1 MFVYQKKVKK
11 NQMSESSF
19 FDDVMKACGNC
30 LKSVTGLLTMPKIDS
45 QKVTNLISQV
55 ESIFQNEGQLLH
67 LQGNFVIV
75 GDIHGYILDFYR
87 IIEKFGRPPET
98 NYLFLGDLIDKGN
111 FGFETVFCIY
121 YLKSQFPKNVFII
134 RGNHEF
140 EEVCSTYGFKSE
152 MNSLFPKTSLF
163 EEFVD
168 SFSYMPFAAV
178 INGSYLCVH
187 GGIGPN
193 VKTLDDIS
201 KISLPLHHLYDGIPE
216 EIIWSDPATNVKTFS
231 PSPRSAGYRYGSD
244 AVKEFLDQNNL
255 KAIIRGHMTIMEGT
269 KVDFDGLV
277 YTVHTAS
284 NCEGIGNSSGA
295 LEIKEGEE
303 KPVVHVFPPNQKIP
317 KRLTATARA
326 TRDTKFAQRQGSLPP
341 VSQRLMQP
349 GSFTGIRLSI
359 GKISLPQSPNQGKVV
374 FG

>member
-1 MFVYQKKVKK
+1 MAQ
-11 NQMSESSF
+11 STF
-19 FDDVMKACGNC
+19 FEDVIKACGNS
-30 LKSVTGLLTMPKIDS
+30 LKSKTGLLTMPKIDY
-45 QKVTNLISQV
+45 QNVTELITNV
-55 ESIFQNEGQLLH
+55 ESIFQTEGQLLR
-67 LQGNFVIV
+67 LEGDFVIV
-75 GDIHGYILDFYR
+75 GDIHGYILDFIR
-87 IIEKFGRPPET
+87 ILEKFGRPPKT

-121 YLKSQFPKNVFII
+121 YLKSQFPNNVYII

-152 MNSLFPKTSLF
+152 MNSLFPQTNLF

-168 SFSYMPFAAV
+168 SFSYIPFAAV
-178 INGSYLCVH
+178 INGKYLCVH

-193 VKTLDDIS
+193 VNTLDDIS
-201 KISLPLHHLYDGIPE
+201 KISIPLHNLYDGIPE

-231 PSPRSAGYRYGSD
+231 PSPRSVGYRYGSE
-244 AVKEFLDQNNL
+244 AVQEFLQHNNL
-255 KAIIRGHMTIMEGT
+255 KAIIRGHMTIMEGV

-284 NCEGIGNSSGA
+284 NCESIGNSSGA
-295 LEIKEGEE
+295 LEIKQSENE
-303 KPVVHVFPPNQKIP
+303 PIVHIFPPIEKIP
-317 KRLTATARA
+317 KRLTAVPRA
-326 TRDTKFAQRQGSLPP
+326 TRETRFGQRQNSLPP
-341 VSQRLMQP
+341 VSQRCMQS

-359 GKISLPQSPNQGKVV
+359 GKISLPQTPNQGKVV